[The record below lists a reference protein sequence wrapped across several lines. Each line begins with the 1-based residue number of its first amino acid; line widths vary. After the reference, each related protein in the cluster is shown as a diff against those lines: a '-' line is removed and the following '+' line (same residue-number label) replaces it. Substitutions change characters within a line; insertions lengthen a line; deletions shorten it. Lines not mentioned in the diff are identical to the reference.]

1 MEIDYGTLFGVEL
14 ERGEEGQEV
23 ADPAENQED
32 PAGAG
37 AEEQEVADPAAEADS
52 QEQTV
57 AKTAAGD
64 QDGLNSEQQGQSAE
78 ENARYA
84 AARRK
89 AEQERDAAIERARA
103 DAQAEAQRVL
113 DDTFRG
119 SGLINPYTK
128 QPIQSKADFDAY
140 KQAFEADQRAKL
152 LKRSGMNEAQFDAFI
167 QSIPE
172 VRRAKEAETAAN
184 RARAE
189 MKVQEQ
195 LTEIRKLNPNIQ
207 SVRDLTTMESYP
219 QLYAMVQ
226 RGYDLADAYRLANFT
241 ELSQREAGAAR
252 QSAINAVKSKSHMV
266 PAAERSGGTEV
277 VVPEE
282 TKKLYR
288 QLNPGVTDEEIK
300 RHYAKSHK

>member
-1 MEIDYGTLFGVEL
+1 MEIDYGALFGVEVDQ
-14 ERGEEGQEV
+14 GAEGQEV
-23 ADPAENQED
+23 AEPAENRED
-32 PAGAG
+32 ADNAG
-37 AEEQEVADPAAEADS
+37 AEEQEVAEPAAADG

-57 AKTAAGD
+57 AQEAAGD

-103 DAQAEAQRVL
+103 DAQAEAKRVL
-113 DDTFRG
+113 DEAFKG
-119 SGLINPYTK
+119 SGLVNPYTK
-128 QPIQSKADFDAY
+128 QPIQNKADFDAY

-241 ELSQREAGAAR
+241 ELSKREAGAAR

-266 PAAERSGGTEV
+266 PAAERSGASEV

-282 TKKLYR
+282 TKQLYR
-288 QLNPGVTDEEIK
+288 QLNPGVTDDEIK
-300 RHYAKSHK
+300 RHYAKSHR

>member
-1 MEIDYGTLFGVEL
+1 MEIDYEALFGVGSSQGAEGQDVA
-14 ERGEEGQEV
+14 EPAENQEAPADAGAEGQEV
-23 ADPAENQED
+23 AE
-32 PAGAG
+32 
-37 AEEQEVADPAAEADS
+37 PAAADS

-57 AKTAAGD
+57 AETAAGD
-64 QDGLNSEQQGQSAE
+64 QDGLSQEQQGQSAE

-103 DAQAEAQRVL
+103 DAQAEAKRVIDEVFQGRRL
-113 DDTFRG
+113 V
-119 SGLINPYTK
+119 NPYTK
-128 QPIQSKADFDAY
+128 QPITSKAEFDAY
-140 KQAFEADQRAKL
+140 KQAFEQDQRAKI

-189 MKVQEQ
+189 MKVEAQMA
-195 LTEIRKLNPNIQ
+195 EIRKLNPNIQ
-207 SVRDLTTMESYP
+207 TVRDLAGMETYP
-219 QLYAMVQ
+219 KLYEMVQ

-241 ELSQREAGAAR
+241 ELSKREAGAAR
-252 QSAINAVKSKSHMV
+252 QSAINAVKSKSHLAPV
-266 PAAERSGGTEV
+266 AERSGTAEI

-282 TKKLYR
+282 TKQLYR
-288 QLNPGVTDEEIK
+288 QLNPGVTDDEIK
-300 RHYAKSHK
+300 RHYAKSHKK

>member
-1 MEIDYGTLFGVEL
+1 MEIDYEALFGV
-14 ERGEEGQEV
+14 GSSQGAEGQEV
-23 ADPAENQED
+23 AEPAENQED
-32 PAGAG
+32 PANAG
-37 AEEQEVADPAAEADS
+37 AEGQEVAEPAAADS

-57 AKTAAGD
+57 AETAAGD
-64 QDGLNSEQQGQSAE
+64 QDGLSQEQAGQSAE

-103 DAQAEAQRVL
+103 DAKAEAQRVL
-113 DDTFRG
+113 DDAFRG
-119 SGLINPYTK
+119 SGLVNPYTK
-128 QPIQSKADFDAY
+128 QPITSKAEFDAY
-140 KQAFEADQRAKL
+140 KQAFEQDQRAKL

-189 MKVQEQ
+189 MKVEAQMA
-195 LTEIRKLNPNIQ
+195 EIRKLNPNIQ
-207 SVRDLTTMESYP
+207 TVRDLAGMETYP
-219 QLYAMVQ
+219 KLYEMVQ

-241 ELSQREAGAAR
+241 ELSKREAGAAR
-252 QSAINAVKSKSHMV
+252 QSAINAVKSKNHLAPV
-266 PAAERSGGTEV
+266 AERSGTAEI

-282 TKKLYR
+282 TKQLYR
-288 QLNPGVTDEEIK
+288 QLNPGVTDDEIK
-300 RHYAKSHK
+300 RHYAKSHKK

>member
-1 MEIDYGTLFGVEL
+1 MEIDYEALFGVGSSQGAEGQDVA
-14 ERGEEGQEV
+14 EPAENQEAPADAGAEGQEV
-23 ADPAENQED
+23 AEPAD
-32 PAGAG
+32 
-37 AEEQEVADPAAEADS
+37 ADS

-57 AKTAAGD
+57 AETAAGN
-64 QDGLNSEQQGQSAE
+64 QDGLSQEQQGQSAE

-103 DAQAEAQRVL
+103 DAKAEAQRVL
-113 DDTFRG
+113 DDAFRG
-119 SGLINPYTK
+119 SGLVNPYTK
-128 QPIQSKADFDAY
+128 QPITSKAEFDAY
-140 KQAFEADQRAKL
+140 KQAFEQDQRAKI

-189 MKVQEQ
+189 MKVEAQMA
-195 LTEIRKLNPNIQ
+195 EIRKLNPNIQ
-207 SVRDLTTMESYP
+207 TVRDLAGMETYP

-226 RGYDLADAYRLANFT
+226 RGYDLADAYRLANFA
-241 ELSQREAGAAR
+241 ELSKREAGAAR

>member
-1 MEIDYGTLFGVEL
+1 MEIDYEELFGVGSSQGAEGQDAA
-14 ERGEEGQEV
+14 EPAENQEAPADAGAEGQEV
-23 ADPAENQED
+23 AEP
-32 PAGAG
+32 
-37 AEEQEVADPAAEADS
+37 AEADS
-52 QEQTV
+52 QEQ
-57 AKTAAGD
+57 A
-64 QDGLNSEQQGQSAE
+64 GQSAE

-113 DDTFRG
+113 DDAFRG
-119 SGLINPYTK
+119 SGLVNPYTK
-128 QPIQSKADFDAY
+128 QPITSKAEFDAY
-140 KQAFEADQRAKL
+140 KQAFEQDQRAKI

-172 VRRAKEAETAAN
+172 VRRAREAETDAN

-189 MKVQEQ
+189 MKVEAQMA
-195 LTEIRKLNPNIQ
+195 EIRKLNPNIQ
-207 SVRDLTTMESYP
+207 TVRDLAGMETYP

-241 ELSQREAGAAR
+241 ELSKREAGAAR
-252 QSAINAVKSKSHMV
+252 QSAINAVKSKSHLAPV
-266 PAAERSGGTEV
+266 AERSGTAEI

-282 TKKLYR
+282 TKQLYR
-288 QLNPGVTDEEIK
+288 QLNPGVTDDEIK
-300 RHYAKSHK
+300 RHYAKSHKK

>member
-1 MEIDYGTLFGVEL
+1 MEIDYEELFGVGTSQ
-14 ERGEEGQEV
+14 GEEEQEVAESASQEDPANAGAEGQEV
-23 ADPAENQED
+23 AEPAD
-32 PAGAG
+32 
-37 AEEQEVADPAAEADS
+37 ADS

-57 AKTAAGD
+57 AETAARD
-64 QDGLNSEQQGQSAE
+64 QDGLNKEQPAQSAE

-113 DDTFRG
+113 DEVFQG

-128 QPIQSKADFDAY
+128 QPIRSKADFDAY

-172 VRRAKEAETAAN
+172 VRRAREAETAAN

-189 MKVQEQ
+189 MKVEAQMA
-195 LTEIRKLNPNIQ
+195 EIRKLNPNIQ
-207 SVRDLTTMESYP
+207 TVRDLAGMETYP

-241 ELSQREAGAAR
+241 ELSKREAGAAR
-252 QSAINAVKSKSHMV
+252 QSAINAVKSKSHLAPV
-266 PAAERSGGTEV
+266 AERSGTAEI

-282 TKKLYR
+282 TKQLYR
-288 QLNPGVTDEEIK
+288 QLNPGVTDDEIK
-300 RHYAKSHK
+300 RHYAKSHKK

>member
-1 MEIDYGTLFGVEL
+1 MEIDYEALFGV
-14 ERGEEGQEV
+14 GSSQGAEGQEV
-23 ADPAENQED
+23 AEPAENQED
-32 PAGAG
+32 PADAG
-37 AEEQEVADPAAEADS
+37 AEGQEVAEPAAADS

-57 AKTAAGD
+57 AETAAGD
-64 QDGLNSEQQGQSAE
+64 QDGLSQEQQGQSAE

-103 DAQAEAQRVL
+103 DAQAEAKRVL
-113 DDTFRG
+113 DDAFRG
-119 SGLINPYTK
+119 SGLVNPYTK
-128 QPIQSKADFDAY
+128 QPITSKAEFDAY
-140 KQAFEADQRAKL
+140 KQAFEQDQRAKL

-189 MKVQEQ
+189 MKVEAQMA
-195 LTEIRKLNPNIQ
+195 EIRKLNPNIQ
-207 SVRDLTTMESYP
+207 TVRDLAGMETYP

-241 ELSQREAGAAR
+241 ELSKREAGAAR
-252 QSAINAVKSKSHMV
+252 QSAINAVKSKSHLAPV
-266 PAAERSGGTEV
+266 AERSGTAEI

-282 TKKLYR
+282 TKQLYR
-288 QLNPGVTDEEIK
+288 QLNPGVTDDEIK
-300 RHYAKSHK
+300 RHYAKSHKK

>member
-1 MEIDYGTLFGVEL
+1 MEIDYGALFGVEL
-14 ERGEEGQEV
+14 EHGAEV
-23 ADPAENQED
+23 QDVAEPAENQED
-32 PAGAG
+32 PADAG
-37 AEEQEVADPAAEADS
+37 AEGQEVAEPAAADS

-57 AKTAAGD
+57 AETAAGN
-64 QDGLNSEQQGQSAE
+64 QDGLSQEQQGQSAE

-113 DDTFRG
+113 DDAFRG
-119 SGLINPYTK
+119 SGLVNPYTK
-128 QPIQSKADFDAY
+128 QPITSKAEFDAY
-140 KQAFEADQRAKL
+140 KQAFEQDQRAKI

-172 VRRAKEAETAAN
+172 VRRAREAETAAN

-189 MKVQEQ
+189 MKVEAQMA
-195 LTEIRKLNPNIQ
+195 EIRKLNPNIQ
-207 SVRDLTTMESYP
+207 TVRDLAGMETYP

-241 ELSQREAGAAR
+241 ELSKREAGAAR
-252 QSAINAVKSKSHMV
+252 QSAINAVKSKSHLAPV
-266 PAAERSGGTEV
+266 AERSGTAEI

-282 TKKLYR
+282 TKQLYR
-288 QLNPGVTDEEIK
+288 QLNPGVTDDEIK
-300 RHYAKSHK
+300 RHYAKSHKK

>member
-1 MEIDYGTLFGVEL
+1 MEIDYGALFGVE
-14 ERGEEGQEV
+14 ENQGAEGQEV
-23 ADPAENQED
+23 AEPAENQED
-32 PAGAG
+32 PADAG
-37 AEEQEVADPAAEADS
+37 AEGQEVAEPADADS

-57 AKTAAGD
+57 AETAAGD
-64 QDGLNSEQQGQSAE
+64 QDGLSQEQQGQSAE

-103 DAQAEAQRVL
+103 DAQAEAQRVI
-113 DDTFRG
+113 DEAFQG
-119 SGLINPYTK
+119 SGLVNPYTK

-140 KQAFEADQRAKL
+140 KQAFEKDQRTKL
-152 LKRSGMNEAQFDAFI
+152 LKRSGMNEAQFNAFI

-172 VRRAKEAETAAN
+172 VRKAKEAETAAN

-189 MKVQEQ
+189 IRVQEQ

-226 RGYDLADAYRLANFT
+226 RGYDLADAYRLANFA
-241 ELSQREAGAAR
+241 ELSKREAEAAR

-282 TKKLYR
+282 TKRLYR

>member
-1 MEIDYGTLFGVEL
+1 MEIDYEALFGV
-14 ERGEEGQEV
+14 GSSQGAEGQEV
-23 ADPAENQED
+23 AEPAENQED
-32 PAGAG
+32 PANAG
-37 AEEQEVADPAAEADS
+37 AEGQEVAEPAAADS

-57 AKTAAGD
+57 AETAAGD
-64 QDGLNSEQQGQSAE
+64 QDGLSQEQAGQSAE

-103 DAQAEAQRVL
+103 DAKAEAQRVL
-113 DDTFRG
+113 DDAFRG
-119 SGLINPYTK
+119 SGLVNPYTK
-128 QPIQSKADFDAY
+128 QPITSKAEFDAY
-140 KQAFEADQRAKL
+140 KQAFEQDQRAKI

-189 MKVQEQ
+189 MKVEAQMA
-195 LTEIRKLNPNIQ
+195 EIRKLNPNIQ
-207 SVRDLTTMESYP
+207 TVRDLAGMETYP
-219 QLYAMVQ
+219 KLYEMVQ

-241 ELSQREAGAAR
+241 ELSKREAGAAR
-252 QSAINAVKSKSHMV
+252 QSAINAVKSKSHLAPV
-266 PAAERSGGTEV
+266 AERSGTAEI

-282 TKKLYR
+282 TKQLYR
-288 QLNPGVTDEEIK
+288 QLNPGVTDDEIK
-300 RHYAKSHK
+300 RHYAKSHR

>member
-1 MEIDYGTLFGVEL
+1 MEIDYGALFGVEL
-14 ERGEEGQEV
+14 EHGAEGQEV
-23 ADPAENQED
+23 ADPAENQEN

-37 AEEQEVADPAAEADS
+37 AEEQEVAEPAEADG

-57 AKTAAGD
+57 AETAAGD
-64 QDGLNSEQQGQSAE
+64 QDGQQPGQSAE

-128 QPIQSKADFDAY
+128 QPITSKADFDAY

-241 ELSQREAGAAR
+241 ELSKREAGAAR

-266 PAAERSGGTEV
+266 PAAERSGASEV

-282 TKKLYR
+282 TKQLYR
-288 QLNPGVTDEEIK
+288 QLNPGVTDDEIK
-300 RHYAKSHK
+300 RHYAKSHR

>member
-1 MEIDYGTLFGVEL
+1 MEIDYEALFGVGSSQGAEGQDVA
-14 ERGEEGQEV
+14 EPAENQEAPANAGAEGQEV
-23 ADPAENQED
+23 AEP
-32 PAGAG
+32 
-37 AEEQEVADPAAEADS
+37 AEADS

-57 AKTAAGD
+57 AETAARD
-64 QDGLNSEQQGQSAE
+64 QDGLNQEQAGQSAE

-103 DAQAEAQRVL
+103 DAKAEAQRVL
-113 DDTFRG
+113 DDAFRG
-119 SGLINPYTK
+119 SGLVNPYTK
-128 QPIQSKADFDAY
+128 QPITSKAEFDAY
-140 KQAFEADQRAKL
+140 KQAFEQDQRAKL

-189 MKVQEQ
+189 MKVEAQMA
-195 LTEIRKLNPNIQ
+195 EIRKLNPNIQ
-207 SVRDLTTMESYP
+207 TVRDLAGMETYP

-241 ELSQREAGAAR
+241 ELSKREAGAAR
-252 QSAINAVKSKSHMV
+252 QSAINAVKSKSHLAPV
-266 PAAERSGGTEV
+266 AERSGTAEI

-282 TKKLYR
+282 TKQLYR
-288 QLNPGVTDEEIK
+288 QLNPGVTDDEIK
-300 RHYAKSHK
+300 RHYAKSHKK

>member
-1 MEIDYGTLFGVEL
+1 MEIDYEALFGVGSSQGAEGQDVA
-14 ERGEEGQEV
+14 EPAENQEAPADAGAEGQEV
-23 ADPAENQED
+23 AE
-32 PAGAG
+32 
-37 AEEQEVADPAAEADS
+37 PAAADS

-57 AKTAAGD
+57 AETAAGD
-64 QDGLNSEQQGQSAE
+64 QDGLNQEQAGQSAE

-103 DAQAEAQRVL
+103 DAKAEAQRVL
-113 DDTFRG
+113 DDAFRG
-119 SGLINPYTK
+119 SGLVNPYTK
-128 QPIQSKADFDAY
+128 QPITSKAEFDAY
-140 KQAFEADQRAKL
+140 KQAFEQDQRAKL

-189 MKVQEQ
+189 MKVEAQMA
-195 LTEIRKLNPNIQ
+195 EIRKLNPNIQ
-207 SVRDLTTMESYP
+207 TVRDLAGMETYP

-241 ELSQREAGAAR
+241 ELSKREAGAAR
-252 QSAINAVKSKSHMV
+252 QSAINAVKSKSHLAPV
-266 PAAERSGGTEV
+266 AERSGTAEI

-282 TKKLYR
+282 TKQLYR
-288 QLNPGVTDEEIK
+288 QLNPGVTDDEIK
-300 RHYAKSHK
+300 RHYAKSHKK

>member
-1 MEIDYGTLFGVEL
+1 MEIDYEALFGVGSS
-14 ERGEEGQEV
+14 RGAEGQEV
-23 ADPAENQED
+23 AEPAENQED
-32 PAGAG
+32 PADAG
-37 AEEQEVADPAAEADS
+37 AEGQEVAEPAAADS

-57 AKTAAGD
+57 AETAAGD
-64 QDGLNSEQQGQSAE
+64 QDGLNQEQAGQSAE

-113 DDTFRG
+113 DDAFRG
-119 SGLINPYTK
+119 SGLVNPYTK
-128 QPIQSKADFDAY
+128 QPITSKAEFDAY
-140 KQAFEADQRAKL
+140 KQAFEQDQRAKI

-189 MKVQEQ
+189 MKVEAQMA
-195 LTEIRKLNPNIQ
+195 EIRKLNPNIQ
-207 SVRDLTTMESYP
+207 TVRDLAGMETYP

-241 ELSQREAGAAR
+241 ELSKREAGAAR
-252 QSAINAVKSKSHMV
+252 QSAINAVKSKSHLAPV
-266 PAAERSGGTEV
+266 AERSGTAEI

-282 TKKLYR
+282 TKQLYR
-288 QLNPGVTDEEIK
+288 QLNPGVTDDEIK
-300 RHYAKSHK
+300 RHYAKSHKK

>member
-1 MEIDYGTLFGVEL
+1 MEIDYEALFGVGSSQGAEGQDVA
-14 ERGEEGQEV
+14 EPAENQEAPADAGAEGQEV
-23 ADPAENQED
+23 AEP
-32 PAGAG
+32 
-37 AEEQEVADPAAEADS
+37 AEADS
-52 QEQTV
+52 QEQAV
-57 AKTAAGD
+57 AEKAARD
-64 QDGLNSEQQGQSAE
+64 QDGLNKEQPAQSAE

-103 DAQAEAQRVL
+103 DAKAEAQRVL
-113 DDTFRG
+113 DDAFRG
-119 SGLINPYTK
+119 SGLVNPYTK
-128 QPIQSKADFDAY
+128 QPITSKAEFDAY
-140 KQAFEADQRAKL
+140 KQAFEQDQRAKI

-189 MKVQEQ
+189 MKVEAQMA
-195 LTEIRKLNPNIQ
+195 EIRKLNPNIQ
-207 SVRDLTTMESYP
+207 NVRDLAGMETYP

-241 ELSQREAGAAR
+241 ELSKREAGAAR
-252 QSAINAVKSKSHMV
+252 QSAINAVKSKSHLAPV
-266 PAAERSGGTEV
+266 AERSGTAEI

-282 TKKLYR
+282 TKQLYR
-288 QLNPGVTDEEIK
+288 QLNPGVTDDEIK
-300 RHYAKSHK
+300 RHYAKSHKK

>member
-1 MEIDYGTLFGVEL
+1 MEIDYEALFGV
-14 ERGEEGQEV
+14 GSSQGAEGQEV
-23 ADPAENQED
+23 AEPAENQEA
-32 PAGAG
+32 PADAG
-37 AEEQEVADPAAEADS
+37 AEGQEVAEPAAADS

-57 AKTAAGD
+57 AETAAGD
-64 QDGLNSEQQGQSAE
+64 QDGLNQEQAGQSAE

-103 DAQAEAQRVL
+103 DAKAEAQRVL
-113 DDTFRG
+113 DDAFRG
-119 SGLINPYTK
+119 SGLVNPYTK
-128 QPIQSKADFDAY
+128 QPITSKAEFDAY
-140 KQAFEADQRAKL
+140 KQAFEQDQRAKL

-189 MKVQEQ
+189 MKVEAQMA
-195 LTEIRKLNPNIQ
+195 EIRKLNPNIQ
-207 SVRDLTTMESYP
+207 TVRDLAGMETYP

-241 ELSQREAGAAR
+241 ELSKREAGAAR
-252 QSAINAVKSKSHMV
+252 QSAINAVKSKSHLAPV
-266 PAAERSGGTEV
+266 AERSGTAEI

-282 TKKLYR
+282 TKQLYR
-288 QLNPGVTDEEIK
+288 QLNPGVTDDEIK
-300 RHYAKSHK
+300 RHYAKSHKK

>member
-1 MEIDYGTLFGVEL
+1 MEIDYGALFGVEL
-14 ERGEEGQEV
+14 EHGEEGQEV
-23 ADPAENQED
+23 AEPAENQEN

-37 AEEQEVADPAAEADS
+37 AEEQEVAEPAAADG

-57 AKTAAGD
+57 AETAAGD
-64 QDGLNSEQQGQSAE
+64 QDGLSQEQAGQSAE

-103 DAQAEAQRVL
+103 DAKAEAQRVL
-113 DDTFRG
+113 DDAFRG
-119 SGLINPYTK
+119 SGLVNPYTK
-128 QPIQSKADFDAY
+128 QPITSKAEFDAY
-140 KQAFEADQRAKL
+140 KQAFEQDQRAKL

-189 MKVQEQ
+189 MKVEAQMA
-195 LTEIRKLNPNIQ
+195 EIRKLNPNIQ
-207 SVRDLTTMESYP
+207 TVRDLAGMETYP
-219 QLYAMVQ
+219 KLYEMVQ

-241 ELSQREAGAAR
+241 ELSKREAGAAR

-266 PAAERSGGTEV
+266 PAAERSGATEV

-282 TKKLYR
+282 TRRLYK
-288 QLNPGVTDEEIK
+288 QLNPGVSDEEIK
-300 RHYAKSHK
+300 RHYAKSHR

>member
-1 MEIDYGTLFGVEL
+1 MEIDYGALFGIE
-14 ERGEEGQEV
+14 ENQGAEGQEV
-23 ADPAENQED
+23 AEPAENQED
-32 PAGAG
+32 PADAG
-37 AEEQEVADPAAEADS
+37 AEGQEVAEPAAADS

-57 AKTAAGD
+57 AETAAGN
-64 QDGLNSEQQGQSAE
+64 QDGLSQEQQGQSAE

-103 DAQAEAQRVL
+103 DAQAEAQRVI
-113 DDTFRG
+113 DEAFQG
-119 SGLINPYTK
+119 SGLVNPYTK

-140 KQAFEADQRAKL
+140 KQAFEEDQKAKL
-152 LKRSGMNEAQFDAFI
+152 LKRSGMNEAQFNAFI

-172 VRRAKEAETAAN
+172 VRKAKEAETAAN

-189 MKVQEQ
+189 IKVQEQ

-226 RGYDLADAYRLANFT
+226 RGYDLADAYRLANFA
-241 ELSQREAGAAR
+241 ELSKREAEAAR

-277 VVPEE
+277 MVPEE

-288 QLNPGVTDEEIK
+288 KLNPGVTDEEIK

>member
-14 ERGEEGQEV
+14 EHGAEGQEV
-23 ADPAENQED
+23 ADPAENQEN

-57 AKTAAGD
+57 AETAAGD

-128 QPIQSKADFDAY
+128 QPITSKADFDAY

-241 ELSQREAGAAR
+241 ELSKREAGAAR

-266 PAAERSGGTEV
+266 PAAERSGASEV

-282 TKKLYR
+282 TKQLYR
-288 QLNPGVTDEEIK
+288 QLNPGVTDDEIK
-300 RHYAKSHK
+300 RHYAKSHR

>member
-1 MEIDYGTLFGVEL
+1 M
-14 ERGEEGQEV
+14 
-23 ADPAENQED
+23 AE
-32 PAGAG
+32 
-37 AEEQEVADPAAEADS
+37 
-52 QEQTV
+52 
-57 AKTAAGD
+57 TAAGD
-64 QDGLNSEQQGQSAE
+64 QDGLNQEQAGQSAE

-103 DAQAEAQRVL
+103 DAKAEAQRVL
-113 DDTFRG
+113 DDAFRG
-119 SGLINPYTK
+119 SGLVNPYTK
-128 QPIQSKADFDAY
+128 QPITSKAEFDAY
-140 KQAFEADQRAKL
+140 KQAFEQDQRAKI

-189 MKVQEQ
+189 MKVEAQMA
-195 LTEIRKLNPNIQ
+195 EIRKLNPNIQ
-207 SVRDLTTMESYP
+207 NVRDLAGMETYP

-241 ELSQREAGAAR
+241 ELSKREAGAAR
-252 QSAINAVKSKSHMV
+252 QSAINAVKSKSHLAPV
-266 PAAERSGGTEV
+266 AERSGTAEI

-282 TKKLYR
+282 TKQLYR
-288 QLNPGVTDEEIK
+288 QLNPGVTDDEIK
-300 RHYAKSHK
+300 RHYAKSHKK

>member
-1 MEIDYGTLFGVEL
+1 M
-14 ERGEEGQEV
+14 
-23 ADPAENQED
+23 AETGAGNQE
-32 PAGAG
+32 GL
-37 AEEQEVADPAAEADS
+37 S
-52 QEQTV
+52 Q
-57 AKTAAGD
+57 
-64 QDGLNSEQQGQSAE
+64 EQQGQSAE

-103 DAQAEAQRVL
+103 DAQAAAQRVI
-113 DDTFRG
+113 DEAFQG
-119 SGLINPYTK
+119 SGLVNPYTK

-140 KQAFEADQRAKL
+140 KQAFEEDQRAKL
-152 LKRSGMNEAQFDAFI
+152 LKRSGMNEAQFNAFI

-172 VRRAKEAETAAN
+172 VRKAKEAETAAN

-189 MKVQEQ
+189 IKVQEQ

-226 RGYDLADAYRLANFT
+226 RGYDLADAYRLANFA
-241 ELSQREAGAAR
+241 ELSKREAGAAR
-252 QSAINAVKSKSHMV
+252 QSAINAVKSKSHLAPV
-266 PAAERSGGTEV
+266 AERSGTAEI

-282 TKKLYR
+282 TKQLYR
-288 QLNPGVTDEEIK
+288 QLNPGVTDDEIK

>member
-1 MEIDYGTLFGVEL
+1 MEIDYGALFGVEL
-14 ERGEEGQEV
+14 EQGAEGQEV
-23 ADPAENQED
+23 AEPAENQEA
-32 PAGAG
+32 PADAG
-37 AEEQEVADPAAEADS
+37 AEGQEVAEPAEADS

-57 AKTAAGD
+57 AETAARD
-64 QDGLNSEQQGQSAE
+64 QDGLNKEQPAQSAE

-113 DDTFRG
+113 DDAFRG
-119 SGLINPYTK
+119 SGLVNPYTK
-128 QPIQSKADFDAY
+128 QPITSKAEFDAY
-140 KQAFEADQRAKL
+140 KQAFEQDQRAKI

-172 VRRAKEAETAAN
+172 VRRAREAETAAN

-189 MKVQEQ
+189 MKVEAQMA
-195 LTEIRKLNPNIQ
+195 EIRKLNPNIQ
-207 SVRDLTTMESYP
+207 TVRDLAGMETYP

-241 ELSQREAGAAR
+241 ELSKREAGAAR
-252 QSAINAVKSKSHMV
+252 QSAINAVKSKSHLAPV
-266 PAAERSGGTEV
+266 AERSGTAEI

-282 TKKLYR
+282 TKQLYR
-288 QLNPGVTDEEIK
+288 QLNPGVTDDEIK
-300 RHYAKSHK
+300 RHYAKSHKK

>member
-1 MEIDYGTLFGVEL
+1 MEIDYGALFGVEL
-14 ERGEEGQEV
+14 EHGAEV
-23 ADPAENQED
+23 QDVAEPAENQED
-32 PAGAG
+32 PADAG
-37 AEEQEVADPAAEADS
+37 AEGQEVAEPAAADS

-57 AKTAAGD
+57 AETAAGN
-64 QDGLNSEQQGQSAE
+64 QDGLSQEQQGQSAE

-103 DAQAEAQRVL
+103 DAQAEAKRVI
-113 DDTFRG
+113 DEAFQG
-119 SGLINPYTK
+119 SGLVNPYTK

-140 KQAFEADQRAKL
+140 KQAFEEDQREKL
-152 LKRSGMNEAQFDAFI
+152 LKRSGMNEAQFNAFI

-172 VRRAKEAETAAN
+172 VRKAKEAETAAK

-189 MKVQEQ
+189 IKVQEQ

-226 RGYDLADAYRLANFT
+226 RGYDLADAYRLANFA
-241 ELSQREAGAAR
+241 ELSKREAGAAR

>member
-1 MEIDYGTLFGVEL
+1 M
-14 ERGEEGQEV
+14 
-23 ADPAENQED
+23 AE
-32 PAGAG
+32 
-37 AEEQEVADPAAEADS
+37 
-52 QEQTV
+52 
-57 AKTAAGD
+57 TAAGD
-64 QDGLNSEQQGQSAE
+64 QDGLSQEQQGQSAE

-103 DAQAEAQRVL
+103 DAQAEAKRVI
-113 DDTFRG
+113 DEAFQG
-119 SGLINPYTK
+119 SGIVNPYTK

-140 KQAFEADQRAKL
+140 KQAFEEDQREKL
-152 LKRSGMNEAQFDAFI
+152 LKRSGMNEAQFNAFI

-172 VRRAKEAETAAN
+172 VRKAKEAETAAN

-189 MKVQEQ
+189 IKVQEQ

-226 RGYDLADAYRLANFT
+226 RGYDLADAYRLANFA
-241 ELSQREAGAAR
+241 ELSKREAGAAR

>member
-1 MEIDYGTLFGVEL
+1 MEIDYEELFGMGTSQ
-14 ERGEEGQEV
+14 GEEEQEVAESASQEAPADAGAEGQEV
-23 ADPAENQED
+23 AEP
-32 PAGAG
+32 
-37 AEEQEVADPAAEADS
+37 AEADS

-57 AKTAAGD
+57 AETAAGD
-64 QDGLNSEQQGQSAE
+64 QDGLNQEQAGQSAE

-113 DDTFRG
+113 DDAFRG
-119 SGLINPYTK
+119 SGLVNPYTK
-128 QPIQSKADFDAY
+128 QPITSKAEFDAY
-140 KQAFEADQRAKL
+140 KQAFEQDQRAKI

-172 VRRAKEAETAAN
+172 VRRAREAETAAN

-189 MKVQEQ
+189 MKVEAQMA
-195 LTEIRKLNPNIQ
+195 EIRKLNPNIQ
-207 SVRDLTTMESYP
+207 TVRDLAGMETYP

-241 ELSQREAGAAR
+241 ELSKREAGAAR
-252 QSAINAVKSKSHMV
+252 QSAINAVKSKSHLAPV
-266 PAAERSGGTEV
+266 AERSGTAEI

-282 TKKLYR
+282 TKQLYR
-288 QLNPGVTDEEIK
+288 QLNPGVTDDEIK
-300 RHYAKSHK
+300 RHYAKSHKK

>member
-1 MEIDYGTLFGVEL
+1 MEIDYEALFGV
-14 ERGEEGQEV
+14 GSSQGAEGQEV
-23 ADPAENQED
+23 AEPAENQED
-32 PAGAG
+32 PANAG
-37 AEEQEVADPAAEADS
+37 AEGQEVAEPAAADS

-57 AKTAAGD
+57 AETAAGD
-64 QDGLNSEQQGQSAE
+64 QDGLSQEQAGQSAE

-103 DAQAEAQRVL
+103 DAKAEAQRVL
-113 DDTFRG
+113 DDAFRG
-119 SGLINPYTK
+119 SGLVNPYTK
-128 QPIQSKADFDAY
+128 QPITSKAEFDAY
-140 KQAFEADQRAKL
+140 KQAFEQDQRAKL

-189 MKVQEQ
+189 MKVEAQMA
-195 LTEIRKLNPNIQ
+195 EIRKLNPNIQ
-207 SVRDLTTMESYP
+207 TVRDLAGMETYP
-219 QLYAMVQ
+219 KLYEMVQ

-241 ELSQREAGAAR
+241 ELSKREAGAAR
-252 QSAINAVKSKSHMV
+252 QSAINAVKSKNHLAPV
-266 PAAERSGGTEV
+266 AERSGTAEI

-282 TKKLYR
+282 TRQLYR
-288 QLNPGVTDEEIK
+288 QLNPGVSDDEIK
-300 RHYAKSHK
+300 RHYARSHKK

>member
-1 MEIDYGTLFGVEL
+1 MEIDYEALFGV
-14 ERGEEGQEV
+14 GSSQGAEGQEV
-23 ADPAENQED
+23 AEPVENQEA
-32 PAGAG
+32 PADAG
-37 AEEQEVADPAAEADS
+37 AEGQEVAEPAEADS
-52 QEQTV
+52 QEQAV
-57 AKTAAGD
+57 AEKAARD
-64 QDGLNSEQQGQSAE
+64 QDGLNKEQPAQSAE

-103 DAQAEAQRVL
+103 DAKAEAQRVL
-113 DDTFRG
+113 DDAFRG
-119 SGLINPYTK
+119 SGLVNPYTK
-128 QPIQSKADFDAY
+128 QPITSKAEFDAY
-140 KQAFEADQRAKL
+140 KQAFEQDQRAKI

-189 MKVQEQ
+189 MKVEAQMA
-195 LTEIRKLNPNIQ
+195 EIRKLNPNIQ
-207 SVRDLTTMESYP
+207 NVRDLAGMETYP

-241 ELSQREAGAAR
+241 ELSKREAGAAR
-252 QSAINAVKSKSHMV
+252 QSAINAVKSKSHLAPV
-266 PAAERSGGTEV
+266 AERSGTAEI

-282 TKKLYR
+282 TKQLYR
-288 QLNPGVTDEEIK
+288 QLNPGVTDDEIK
-300 RHYAKSHK
+300 RHYAKSHKK